1 MSPAGFSAPPYAV
14 AFQDPETGK
23 IFDRFKPVPP
33 CSPVGEGTIV
43 GSPRELA
50 RGRENVV
57 VAGVSWEKEKVFE
70 AVGLERLRR
79 LMVGGCVGS
88 ACERVE
94 VRELPLLEEFVVGDD
109 SFTRSMRCDAMS
121 PFTQQDRIR
130 KEKRKLV
137 IAKCPQLAR
146 IEIGNG
152 AFSDFSA
159 VTMEDLPQLSRLKVG
174 TAEKKDPFMNRSYA
188 FFGCESFELRGICE
202 ETNP

>member
-1 MSPAGFSAPPYAV
+1 M
-14 AFQDPETGK
+14 
-23 IFDRFKPVPP
+23 
-33 CSPVGEGTIV
+33 
-43 GSPRELA
+43 
-50 RGRENVV
+50 V

-70 AVGLERLRR
+70 AIGLERLRR

-137 IAKCPQLAR
+137 IANCPQLTR

-159 VTMEDLPQLSRLKVG
+159 VRMEELPQLTRLKVG
-174 TAEKKDPFMNRSYA
+174 TAEKKDPFVNRSYA
-188 FFGCESFELRGICE
+188 FFGCESFELNGSCE